1 MWQKCVTPDD
11 ANLNTHLEIVESI
24 GRLSVALTLGSVI
37 GFERQWHQKMAVLR
51 TNALVALGSCG
62 FVVFSAMVSEGDPT
76 RVAAQVVTGIGFLG
90 AGIILRDG
98 TNVHGLNTAATLW
111 CSAMVGIFVGAGLWA
126 PGLVAAGFVVG
137 TNLLLRPMVRLFNSQ
152 TVSAD
157 AKTGYTVTLT
167 CKSVEETHLRVLLL
181 HALSQGGLSLRRIDS
196 SDIPDTPKVV
206 VIAQVVA
213 GKCNDAAVE
222 QIVGRLSL
230 DPRISAVAWQVDRT
244 TQEPTPDSAVR
255 QQANLDK
262 LDRAHARVV

>member
-1 MWQKCVTPDD
+1 M
-11 ANLNTHLEIVESI
+11 NTHLEIVESI
-24 GRLSVALTLGSVI
+24 GRLSVALALGSVI

-111 CSAMVGIFVGAGLWA
+111 CSAMVGIFVGAGFWA

-137 TNLLLRPMVRLFNSQ
+137 TNLLLRPLVRLFNSQ
-152 TVSAD
+152 IVSAD
-157 AKTGYTVTLT
+157 TETGYSVTLT
-167 CKSVEETHLRVLLL
+167 CMSVEETHLRLFLV
-181 HALSQGGLSLRRIDS
+181 HALSQGGLGLRRIDS
-196 SDIPDTPKVV
+196 SDIPDSSKVAV
-206 VIAQVVA
+206 TAHVVA
-213 GKCNDAAVE
+213 GKRNDAVVE

-230 DPRISAVAWQVDRT
+230 EPQISAVAWQVDRT
-244 TQEPTPDSAVR
+244 IQEAPGSSVR

-262 LDRAHARVV
+262 LDRAQTRFV